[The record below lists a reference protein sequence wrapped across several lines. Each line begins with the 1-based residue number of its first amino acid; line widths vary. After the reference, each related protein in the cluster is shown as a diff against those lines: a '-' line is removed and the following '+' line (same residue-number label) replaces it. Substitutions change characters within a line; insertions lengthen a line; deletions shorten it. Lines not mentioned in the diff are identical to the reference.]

1 MRVDIRHR
9 FEGATLQQVEALY
22 LLDDEFNRETF
33 ERMGYTRKVVSRTL
47 DGDAFARVLHLC
59 PHRPLPTPFSA
70 LVPNGVFHI
79 VEQIE
84 YDFGAHRGTF
94 RTTPSVLANKFRVE
108 GPIAI
113 EERDGGVTFRLE
125 GEVSAQLSLL
135 SRRAERQAVT
145 TAEQQHEALARA
157 VRARLAPS
165 TRDADPLRTA
175 HA

>member
-33 ERMGYTRKVVSRTL
+33 DRMGYTRQVVSRTL
-47 DGDAFARVLHLC
+47 EGDAFSRVLHLS
-59 PHRPLPTPFSA
+59 PHRPLPAPFST
-70 LVPNGVFHI
+70 LVPSGVFHI

-94 RTTPSVLANKFRVE
+94 RTTPSVLAKQFQVE

-113 EERDGGVTFRLE
+113 EEHDGAVTFRLE
-125 GEVSAQLSLL
+125 GEVTAHLSLL
-135 SRRAERQAVT
+135 SRRAERQAAA

-157 VRARLAPS
+157 VRERLTAPS
-165 TRDADPLRTA
+165 RSTHLPTA